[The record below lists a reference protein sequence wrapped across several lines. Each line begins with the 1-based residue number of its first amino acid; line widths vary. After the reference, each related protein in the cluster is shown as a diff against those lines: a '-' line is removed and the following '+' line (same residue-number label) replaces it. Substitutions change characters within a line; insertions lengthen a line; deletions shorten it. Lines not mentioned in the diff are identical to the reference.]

1 MKKLFTL
8 FLTALLT
15 MAFTLVTNANSLA
28 AKDYLDFNEGLY
40 WADEMTWA
48 IDKGVLNGY
57 PTEKKIKPN
66 NTLSEAQFL
75 TMLFRVLNSEEL
87 DTYIQNLNTNDWT
100 PQYAMAKKYNLA
112 VSYKNTANWNK
123 PIRRG
128 TVAKLFAESLTGK
141 QMSENEAVQ
150 WMYNQNISDGQ
161 ADKNGVFPKTYDS
174 YLPNSTLTRAQVV
187 VFLYNISTNK
197 QIDQSLKVIE
207 RKDVVQEKLN
217 EFSFNGIEIKDSI
230 DKVKQIYGEPKR
242 ITYNDDGLEIHTYYR
257 NNYDDFLIVGLDES
271 KHVAYLY
278 SNQVYTARYYGLDL
292 LNQESITS
300 IFGKGY
306 SDELTKTTYQGNTI
320 TFYYDTHLQGM
331 PVRALQVKDPNW
343 SLTDVNFETS
353 DYLIFDVTNS
363 YRYVYNLKPLK
374 WFEQI
379 SNTAYKHSKDMYDN
393 NFFDHTNLQGLDP
406 FDRMAKDGLDSF
418 SYAGENIA
426 MGYTNGIDA
435 TEGWMNSKTG
445 HREAIL
451 NAKFTHL
458 GVGSYRWFYTQN
470 FYTPQ

>member
-1 MKKLFTL
+1 MGECTKKLFTL
-8 FLTALLT
+8 FFTALLT
-15 MAFTLVTNANSLA
+15 ISFALVTNANSLA
-28 AKDYLDFNEGLY
+28 AKDYVDFNEGLY

-292 LNQESITS
+292 LNQASHL
-300 IFGKGY
+300 FLGKVI
-306 SDELTKTTYQGNTI
+306 Q
-320 TFYYDTHLQGM
+320 
-331 PVRALQVKDPNW
+331 
-343 SLTDVNFETS
+343 
-353 DYLIFDVTNS
+353 
-363 YRYVYNLKPLK
+363 
-374 WFEQI
+374 
-379 SNTAYKHSKDMYDN
+379 
-393 NFFDHTNLQGLDP
+393 
-406 FDRMAKDGLDSF
+406 
-418 SYAGENIA
+418 
-426 MGYTNGIDA
+426 
-435 TEGWMNSKTG
+435 MN
-445 HREAIL
+445 
-451 NAKFTHL
+451 
-458 GVGSYRWFYTQN
+458 
-470 FYTPQ
+470 